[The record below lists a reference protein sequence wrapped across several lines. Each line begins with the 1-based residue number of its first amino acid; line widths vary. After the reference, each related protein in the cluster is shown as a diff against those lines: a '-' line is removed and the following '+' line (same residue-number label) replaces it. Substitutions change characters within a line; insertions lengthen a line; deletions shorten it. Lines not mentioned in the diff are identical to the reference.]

1 MLLCALYFFNN
12 NKKYSE
18 WFMYC
23 NFLVVIALHV
33 LYNIIATARISI
45 NLHIVTSCKAI
56 GVDP

>member
-1 MLLCALYFFNN
+1 
-12 NKKYSE
+12 
-18 WFMYC
+18 MYC

-33 LYNIIATARISI
+33 LYNIITTARISI